1 MNLSNIIRVT
11 EDEEEATEE
20 DYAEFMP
27 DFVWVLRDFSLNL
40 VDGEGQPITP
50 NEYLETALEERYAS
64 PERATTRS
72 FSRRTASARSS
83 AAASASARAT
93 RWCGR

>member
-1 MNLSNIIRVT
+1 VNLSNIIRVT

-40 VDGEGQPITP
+40 VDPEGQSITP
-50 NEYLETALEERYAS
+50 NEYLENALEERYFLN
-64 PERATTRS
+64 T
-72 FSRRTASARSS
+72 
-83 AAASASARAT
+83 
-93 RWCGR
+93 

>member
-1 MNLSNIIRVT
+1 MIVNLSNIIRVT
-11 EDEEEATEE
+11 EDEDEATEE

-50 NEYLETALEERYAS
+50 NEYLENALEER
-64 PERATTRS
+64 
-72 FSRRTASARSS
+72 
-83 AAASASARAT
+83 
-93 RWCGR
+93 